1 MIKAPPTGR
10 WFEDLTAY
18 LTDGLARA
26 VDMAGF
32 VVDDGPAGE
41 FVSAALGSIYQAPP
55 GPTYSGQTG
64 YVHMV
69 LTKPGYRHQGHGR
82 AATVCL
88 LAWFWGQGC
97 GLVNL
102 TASADGERLYR
113 SLGFKENARS
123 MRLFRA

>member
-1 MIKAPPTGR
+1 MIKAAPTGR

-18 LTDGLARA
+18 LAAGLARA

-32 VVDDGPAGE
+32 VVDDSAGDL
-41 FVSAALGSIYQAPP
+41 VSAALGSIYQAPP
-55 GPTYSGQTG
+55 GPTYSGRTG

-69 LTKPGYRHQGHGR
+69 LTKPGHRHQGHGR
-82 AATVCL
+82 AVTACL

-123 MRLFRA
+123 MRLFRE